1 MNNKNII
8 DLHGVRHEFV
18 EEVLEKSLLGYHNTE
33 GWVIITGN
41 SSLMIEIVE
50 GWLSRHW
57 FSWTREPH
65 NYGRIILT
73 EDWR

>member
-41 SSLMIEIVE
+41 SSLMVDIVE
-50 GWLSRHW
+50 SWLSRHW